1 MRSYISSYK
10 SILYRKTGK
19 FFVYLTLVVSP
30 FIGLLLSS
38 EFLVGKILYL
48 LNPDNIFIDWM
59 KENLGITSFYIWMVE
74 IIVVSLASMILGFW
88 VISKLVNKYY
98 LETRPSLVFLV
109 KVVPSL
115 IFGGFVAYS
124 GFFAVLTFSFFLVV
138 RLFLAVLL
146 QK

>member
-1 MRSYISSYK
+1 
-10 SILYRKTGK
+10 
-19 FFVYLTLVVSP
+19 VSP